1 MAFLPSSVTNPFSN
15 SIYSAKDAV
24 EKLTGEKVTAKH

>member
-1 MAFLPSSVTNPFSN
+1 MASPPSSIMNLFSN